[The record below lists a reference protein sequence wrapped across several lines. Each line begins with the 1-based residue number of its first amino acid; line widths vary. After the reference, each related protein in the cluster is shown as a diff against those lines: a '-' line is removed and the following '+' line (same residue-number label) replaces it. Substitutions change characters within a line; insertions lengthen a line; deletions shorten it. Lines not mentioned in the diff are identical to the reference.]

1 MQTVDELVSD
11 IWFDFH
17 VISLGDDITLV
28 GWGTQVHVLR
38 EVCQLAKD
46 QLNVSCELI
55 DLVTILPWDK
65 ETIAQVGNPNIM
77 PFLSLLWESRK
88 TKQKNNT
95 DIPQI

>member
-1 MQTVDELVSD
+1 
-11 IWFDFH
+11 
-17 VISLGDDITLV
+17 
-28 GWGTQVHVLR
+28 LR

-88 TKQKNNT
+88 KQKNKT
-95 DIPQI
+95 DIPKI